1 MQHSL
6 WPPDAGPTLT
16 GVARAAIAERLGMA
30 VEHPES
36 ATAPWLHEHGA
47 AFVTLTEQHRL
58 RGCIGSLEPWRPLID
73 DVRANAVSA
82 AFHDPRFPQLE
93 GGEFRDVSIEV
104 SVLTPAE
111 PFPVRDE
118 ADAVARLRPGV
129 DGVVLESGRHRGT
142 FLPQVWDQLPDPEQF
157 LDHLKLKAG
166 LPSDHWGPDVR
177 LSRYQVTAF
186 HEEDTRRST

>member
-6 WPPDAGPTLT
+6 WPSDAGPTLT
-16 GVARAAIAERLGMA
+16 GIARAAIAHRLGMD
-30 VEHPES
+30 VDQPPDTS
-36 ATAPWLHEHGA
+36 APWLREHGA
-47 AFVTLTEQHRL
+47 AFVTLTEQQRL

-82 AFHDPRFPQLE
+82 AFHDPRFPQVE
-93 GGEFRDVSIEV
+93 AGEFRDVSIEV

-118 ADAVARLRPGV
+118 ADAAARLHPGV
-129 DGVVLESGRHRGT
+129 DGVILESGRHRGT
-142 FLPQVWDQLPDPEQF
+142 FLPQVWEQLPDPHQF
-157 LDHLKLKAG
+157 LSHLKIKAG
-166 LPSDHWGPDVR
+166 LPADHWGPDVR

-186 HEEDTRRST
+186 SEEDTRRSS